1 MAPIVLVAMQ
11 AVFLLLLYLFVAR
24 AVRAVVKD
32 LRPAPATGAPVA
44 AAPARSSGSAKRA
57 AKRSGSGERR
67 RPPGEL
73 VVHVPGGR
81 PRVLE
86 LGGGEITFGRSEMS
100 TVMLTDSYVSERHAR
115 VYQSGGQWLVADMG
129 STNGTY
135 LNQVKVTEPKPI
147 AAGDQLG
154 IGKIVVE
161 VRK

>member
-1 MAPIVLVAMQ
+1 VAPIVLVVIQ
-11 AVFLLLLYLFVAR
+11 GLFLVLLYLFVAR
-24 AVRAVVKD
+24 AVRAVVND
-32 LRPAPATGAPVA
+32 LRPAPAG
-44 AAPARSSGSAKRA
+44 AAPAPAASRAPAKRS
-57 AKRSGSGERR
+57 AKRSGGTERR

-73 VVHVPGGR
+73 VVHVPGSR

-86 LGGGEITFGRSEMS
+86 LADREITFGRSEMS

-115 VYQSGGQWLVADMG
+115 VYPSGGQWLVADQG